1 VQAVIRMFANRWCAR
16 ALLPVVALGIG
27 WAQSGTPAPAPPPKA
42 PGFVERQWRLL
53 APVPSGE
60 APRLQRFGE
69 YIQFTAGFGPVLSE
83 AAGAAIS
90 QLENS
95 PLEWGQGAGG
105 YARRFG
111 SNLAYNAVRQTA
123 AYGTSLAFR
132 EDNRYFAARG
142 GSSVWAR
149 VGHALASSVTA
160 RRLSGRTSISV
171 SGLVGIVGAAG
182 ASLAWSPPSWQGGRN
197 VAENA
202 GLTIAGQAATN
213 LLREFLPG
221 VRR

>member
-1 VQAVIRMFANRWCAR
+1 MTVNRWCAR
-16 ALLPVVALGIG
+16 ALLPVAALGIG
-27 WAQSGTPAPAPPPKA
+27 WAQSGGERALPPAPPPKP

-53 APVPSGE
+53 APVPSSE

-69 YIQFTAGFGPVLSE
+69 YVQSSAGVGPVLSE
-83 AAGAAIS
+83 AAGAAIG

-95 PLEWGQGAGG
+95 PREWGQGAGG

-132 EDNRYFAARG
+132 EDNRYFAAR
-142 GSSVWAR
+142 SSNVWAR

-160 RRLSGRTSISV
+160 RRLSGRTSISI
-171 SGLVGIVGAAG
+171 SGLVGIVAAAG
-182 ASLAWSPPSWQGGRN
+182 GSLAWSPPSWQGGGN
-197 VAENA
+197 VAENV
-202 GLTIAGQAATN
+202 GVTIAGQAATN

>member
-1 VQAVIRMFANRWCAR
+1 MQAVIRMFANQWCAR

-27 WAQSGTPAPAPPPKA
+27 WAQSGAPAPAPPPKA

-95 PLEWGQGAGG
+95 PREWGQGAGG

-132 EDNRYFAARG
+132 EDNRYFAAR